1 MAIALVLMGVTGSG
15 KSTIGEKLA
24 AQVGWTFLDGDD
36 FHPDENVQKMARGLP
51 LTDEDRAPWLQL
63 LAEKIGALVDDGVN
77 CILAC
82 SSLKA
87 AYRQMLS
94 AKRSQVRFVHLTAP
108 QALIGERLK
117 KRQHRYMPAALLQSQ
132 FDTLE
137 DPKEALSVDVSG
149 NPDEAVEQI
158 IREFAL

>member
-1 MAIALVLMGVTGSG
+1 MGVTGSG

-24 AQVGWTFLDGDD
+24 AQLGWIFLDGDD
-36 FHPDENVQKMARGLP
+36 FHPDDNVQKMARGLP

-63 LAEKIGALVDDGVN
+63 LAEKIGAHVDDGVN

-87 AYRQMLS
+87 VYRQMLS
-94 AKRSQVRFVHLTAP
+94 AGRSQVRFVHLNAP

-117 KRQHRYMPAALLQSQ
+117 KRQHRYMPPALLQSQ

-137 DPKEALSVDVSG
+137 DPKDALIVDVSG
-149 NPDEAVEQI
+149 TPDDAVRQI
-158 IREFAL
+158 MREFAL